1 MTTHA
6 PALSPAPSTV
16 SFGYEDIAAS
26 EKTARVGGVFTNVAA
41 KYDLMNDAMSGGMH
55 RLWKDRFVRRVKP
68 REGEQILDMAGGTGD
83 IAFRLAESGASITVA
98 DINPAMLEVGMARAG
113 KRGIANS
120 HQGGFGGLVWTEA
133 NAEVLRFPDRFFDA
147 YTIAFGIRNV
157 TDIPAALKEAYRV
170 LRRGG
175 RFYCLEFS
183 TTLWPGFGEIYD
195 AYSHKLVPKL
205 GQLLAGDAD
214 SYRYLIESIRRFP
227 GMEKFKGMIAEAG
240 FVQTRVEPMLGGLVA
255 IHSGWKI

>member
-1 MTTHA
+1 MND
-6 PALSPAPSTV
+6 TV
-16 SFGYEDIAAS
+16 SFGYEDIPAA
-26 EKTARVGGVFTNVAA
+26 EKTARVGGVFSNVAA

-68 REGEQILDMAGGTGD
+68 REGEAILDMAGGTGD
-83 IAFRLAESGASITVA
+83 IAFRMEPSGAQITVA
-98 DINPAMLEVGMARAG
+98 DINPQMLEVGMDRAQ
-113 KRGIANS
+113 KRGID
-120 HQGGFGGLVWTEA
+120 GLVWTEA
-133 NAEVLRFPDRFFDA
+133 NAETLTFPDRFFDA

-157 TDIPAALKEAYRV
+157 TDIPAALREAHRV

-183 TTLWPGFGEIYD
+183 TTQWPGFAELYD
-195 AYSHKLVPKL
+195 AYSHRMVPKL
-205 GQLLAGDAD
+205 GQLLAKDAD

-227 GMEKFKGMIAEAG
+227 DMPTFKQMIADAG
-240 FVQTRVEPMLGGLVA
+240 FAQTKVEPLLGGLVA